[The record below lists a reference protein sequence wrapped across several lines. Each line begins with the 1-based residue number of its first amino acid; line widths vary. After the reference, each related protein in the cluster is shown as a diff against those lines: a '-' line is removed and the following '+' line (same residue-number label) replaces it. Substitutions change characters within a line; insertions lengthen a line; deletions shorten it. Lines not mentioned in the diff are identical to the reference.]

1 MSGPDEHAEVRERL
15 SDPWWRL
22 NNLYH
27 IMPEGGGLPR
37 EFRPRPEQAVI
48 YKHLLETPQIPA
60 FIVKSRRL
68 GFSTALGV
76 FAVDNACWNVGQK
89 CMLVDMTQPD
99 AWKKMREIIR
109 FAFDTLPAHLKGLFS
124 NPKREDSQLSIRAF
138 GEDETKDSHIYAGM
152 NARGGD
158 CSLLWVSEWG
168 KFQNDAKHRERSA
181 EIAKGAWN
189 TARKGRRIVE
199 TTWEGGRNGELWEII
214 KPILERAPN
223 AEGKIYFFPWHADP
237 TCVSITGEV
246 TPDVE
251 EYFRSIEAK
260 LSKQFTAEQKKW
272 WAVTKTTQR
281 QHMKTEFPSTLD
293 EALSSPGLHPRFSI
307 EALDWME
314 KQMRHTLPLRGMIKF
329 EKERRIA
336 DFVPA
341 AHAHDD
347 TVWFREWEKPMEGM
361 SYLIPIDFCTA
372 KQVETGNPDSH
383 ALPVLRAA
391 HQTPDG
397 VFHPVRTVGAIEID
411 SRTTLLSFCNQV
423 AAIQCYFGDAMV
435 VPETNNMHGII
446 ELLRQAGV
454 INIYERTLHP
464 DSKGDKRVR
473 KEPGWDTTNATKPVA
488 VSKLEECIKD
498 HALIVECPRM
508 LLELRMFQ
516 DTNEAAT
523 GYHDDWVMAL
533 AIGVTNIRFATQ
545 YVTRLPVINPNAGM
559 MGEQER
565 QMWGAQGGGMPYGG
579 QSPVDGMQVFG

>member
-1 MSGPDEHAEVRERL
+1 MKPLTREQQEVQERL
-15 SDPWWRL
+15 QDPWWRL

-27 IMPEGGGLPR
+27 IMPEGGGLPIP
-37 EFRPRPEQAVI
+37 FRPRPEQQVI

-76 FAVDNACWNVGQK
+76 FAVDKATWSVGQK

-109 FAFDTLPAHLKGLFS
+109 YAFDTMPAHLKPLFS
-124 NPKREDSQLSIRAF
+124 NPKREDSQLSIRAA
-138 GEDETKDSHIYAGM
+138 GEAEMQDSHIYAGM

-181 EIAKGAWN
+181 EISKGAWN
-189 TARKGRRIVE
+189 TARKGIRIVE

-214 KPILERAPN
+214 KPILEKKPN

-251 EYFRSIEAK
+251 EYFRSVEAK
-260 LSKQFTAEQKKW
+260 LGKQFSAEQKKW

-314 KQMRHTLPLRGMIKF
+314 KQMRDTPPLRGHLKF
-329 EKERRIA
+329 DEARRVSA
-336 DFVPA
+336 FVPA
-341 AHAHDD
+341 ASVHDD
-347 TVWFREWEKPMEGM
+347 TAWFREWERPMEGM
-361 SYLIPIDFCTA
+361 SYLIPIDWCTA
-372 KQVETGNPDSH
+372 KQVEEGDPDSH

-391 HQTPDG
+391 YQDPSG
-397 VFHPVRTVGAIEID
+397 VIHPIRTVGAIEID
-411 SRTTLLSFCNQV
+411 SRTTLLTFCKQI
-423 AAIQCYFGDAMV
+423 AAIQAYYGDAMV

-446 ELLRQAGV
+446 ELMRQCGV

-473 KEPGWDTTNATKPVA
+473 KEPGWDTTSNTKPVA
-488 VSKLEECIKD
+488 VSKLEELIKD
-498 HALIVECPRM
+498 HGLIVECPRM

-533 AIGVTNIRFATQ
+533 AIGVTNIRFATRF
-545 YVTRLPVINPNAGM
+545 VERLPVINPNQGHMASSY
-559 MGEQER
+559 EER
-565 QMWGAQGGGMPYGG
+565 AYGP
-579 QSPVDGMQVFG
+579 QSEVDGMQVYG